1 MYMLNGWWFLSS
13 SGSYRPVFMVV
24 LCYIGITKMDE
35 KPSVWLNSVS
45 MPLLSGQ
52 GFEFKVQTFFGH
64 STCNFEFHP

>member
-1 MYMLNGWWFLSS
+1 
-13 SGSYRPVFMVV
+13 
-24 LCYIGITKMDE
+24 MDE

-64 STCNFEFHP
+64 STCNLEFHP